1 MSNGHTSPRERAAE
15 ARKALEDPQTR
26 GQFADDT
33 ERLGVAVAD
42 VLRRINQTNS
52 QLAANEG
59 TSCGGWYAAEDIC
72 LQMAIRST
80 DDAGFAKWS
89 ELADAC
95 HTAGEGCE
103 ALEHTL

>member
-1 MSNGHTSPRERAAE
+1 MNEERASPRERAAQ
-15 ARKALEDPQTR
+15 ARKALEDPQAR
-26 GQFADDT
+26 GQLADDS

-42 VLRRINQTNS
+42 VLRRINPTNS
-52 QLAANEG
+52 RVVADEG
-59 TSCGGWYAAEDIC
+59 SSCGGWYAAEDLC

-80 DDAGFAKWS
+80 SDASFAKWS
-89 ELADAC
+89 EMADAC